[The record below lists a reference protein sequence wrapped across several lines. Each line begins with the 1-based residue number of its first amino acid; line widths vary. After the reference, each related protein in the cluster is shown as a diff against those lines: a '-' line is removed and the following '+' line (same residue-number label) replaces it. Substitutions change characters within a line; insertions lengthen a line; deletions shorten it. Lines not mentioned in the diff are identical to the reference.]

1 MPIYTHEQL
10 MLVDIKQLQSIAA
23 DFNLENKDSNDKE
36 LLVKEIVAA
45 QDLSPEAIIPVK
57 RKRGRPSKAELAAR
71 EVTVQPEQSDSE
83 TETTPVASS
92 TIEDKNTTK
101 AETKK
106 KAVEEKPENTKE
118 PENTETTPETKNK
131 TNSQPAAEN
140 QQKPMYVKG
149 KLIKPLNED
158 FLIIEDVQPSQQVQV
173 NTNNTTTTPSPKF
186 HKFKDDPIV
195 QSQQNERKA
204 NAARKQEVAANYR
217 ASIKRME
224 ESVLLDGSGVLELTK
239 EGYGFLRSADYN

>member
-71 EVTVQPEQSDSE
+71 ELTVQPELSNTE
-83 TETTPVASS
+83 TETESTTATLS

-118 PENTETTPETKNK
+118 PEKTEAAPETGNK

-149 KLIKPLNED
+149 KMVKPLNED
-158 FLIIEDVQPSQQVQV
+158 FLIIEDVLPSQQVQV
-173 NTNNTTTTPSPKF
+173 NTNNTIAT
-186 HKFKDDPIV
+186 
-195 QSQQNERKA
+195 ERFE
-204 NAARKQEVAANYR
+204 N
-217 ASIKRME
+217 
-224 ESVLLDGSGVLELTK
+224 
-239 EGYGFLRSADYN
+239 